1 MDSQLI
7 KEIKET
13 GDKDK
18 IIELFDEGVKIYL
31 SELEPMIMK
40 LKYVN
45 KDMCIDLL
53 ESQLEF
59 YNDLFALTTKYF
71 TRNSTQPIS
80 PEQGLLIA
88 SLNSSVKD
96 AKIEEEI

>member
-1 MDSQLI
+1 MNLQLI
-7 KEIKET
+7 KEIKES

-18 IIELFDEGVKIYL
+18 IIKLFDEGVKTYL
-31 SELEPMIMK
+31 AELEPIINK

-53 ESQLEF
+53 ESHLE
-59 YNDLFALTTKYF
+59 YLNEMLTLSVNYL
-71 TRNSTQPIS
+71 TRNSKSPITA
-80 PEQGLLIA
+80 EQGLLIA

-96 AKIEEEI
+96 IEI